1 MSKVRILHMY
11 FFSLFVI
18 LLVCDKK
25 PANILRGSCK
35 EKHDESLNQFIES
48 LSIMLL

>member
-1 MSKVRILHMY
+1 MPGVRILHVY
-11 FFSLFVI
+11 FPLFVI

-25 PANILRGSCK
+25 FVNILRESCK

-48 LSIMLL
+48 LSLMLL